1 MKTSLTKL
9 SSSFLLLS
17 LSLSVW
23 AKPVAQVT
31 QISGKAFV
39 VTDDG
44 KTTALRLNQHLD
56 ERSEIMVSD
65 DASITL
71 NDYYNATYHLTGGSH
86 LKFFNKSVQLKN
98 GKTWIQSMNSKHPL
112 ALTTANGYVNFL
124 KGEFITI
131 FDQATSRS
139 QVLVVDGEVDV
150 SNILDQD
157 MKYTVPS
164 GSFTVV
170 DPEIE
175 NGFPR
180 APTKIGLQSLNAA
193 LEEFKSLPAQIK
205 STEVRSRSI
214 ASVSEVPVKK
224 GEIIYI
230 KSHRLPASVKT
241 GNASKKYRNKKV
253 DSESLTPVPIK
264 IYGTSWKNP
273 QAYSAPRTP
282 ASIQVNNPT
291 LPKISGP
298 KLLNDPEF
306 ENSLKKQAIKQPKY
320 SKELEKLIEDLKSY

>member
-86 LKFFNKSVQLKN
+86 LKFFNQSVQLKN
-98 GKTWIQSMNSKHPL
+98 GKAWIQSMNSKHPL

-124 KGEFITI
+124 NGEFITI
-131 FDQATSRS
+131 FDQGTSRS
-139 QVLVVDGEVDV
+139 QVLVVNGEVDV
-150 SNILDQD
+150 SNVLDQD
-157 MKYTVPS
+157 MKYTVPA

-193 LEEFKSLPAQIK
+193 LAEFKSLPTQIK
-205 STEVRSRSI
+205 STEVHTRSI

-230 KSHRLPASVKT
+230 KSHRLPASVK
-241 GNASKKYRNKKV
+241 KYRNKKAN
-253 DSESLTPVPIK
+253 SEPATPIPIK
-264 IYGTSWKNP
+264 IYGTSWKNN

-282 ASIQVNNPT
+282 ASIQVNNPS
-291 LPKISGP
+291 LPKISDP

-306 ENSLKKQAIKQPKY
+306 ENSLKKQAVKQPKY